1 MSIQIRECNNNEFE
15 QIKNYIQQFELDN
28 RELNQNQFLIA
39 ISQNT
44 IIGFGRIREYHNCS
58 ELCSLGVIE
67 PERFKGI
74 GKALSKAL
82 IAKATQKLYLVCII
96 PDYFTKLGF
105 EICYNYPPELEN
117 KIDYCTSMLVVKE
130 TYVAMQYN
138 N

>member
-1 MSIQIRECNNNEFE
+1 MSIQIRECNINEFE

-28 RELNQNQFLIA
+28 RELNPNQFLVA
-39 ISQNT
+39 IEQNT
-44 IIGFGRIREYHNCS
+44 IIGFGRIREHRNCS

-67 PERFKGI
+67 PERYKGI
-74 GKALSKAL
+74 GKGLTKAL

-96 PDYFTKLGF
+96 PDFFTKLGF
-105 EICYNYPPELEN
+105 EICHNYPAELEN
-117 KIDYCTSMLVVKE
+117 KLAYCTSTLIVPE